1 MVALA
6 NLGAWKSWTTALN
19 QNCPVRSSSIH
30 VDSGVVPK
38 TLQCIRALHCL
49 LPGSKSTN
57 RRELARTTRWYAAI
71 YGTTRL
77 VIESYEEEIFNRKY
91 LTTSLYLLRKQVPD
105 ETYFVADVESYTIL
119 FDHTAFAVNLNV
131 TGGSRYAKGFIRT
144 TNKQLCAVTPNS
156 KPDPSDPSTYCLI
169 EPNQTSTSLDI
180 IQLGVLLG
188 AGGTSLEEASGVSNG
203 HTVSNR
209 QSSIHLLETTN

>member
-91 LTTSLYLLRKQVPD
+91 LTKLFNDFLPSEDFKFEVLNRDLFDTKIKNEILTFRCDLVGSLMSLFANNRLNWS
-105 ETYFVADVESYTIL
+105 FVAPMLMTLSQK
-119 FDHTAFAVNLNV
+119 FKMF
-131 TGGSRYAKGFIRT
+131 
-144 TNKQLCAVTPNS
+144 P
-156 KPDPSDPSTYCLI
+156 
-169 EPNQTSTSLDI
+169 
-180 IQLGVLLG
+180 
-188 AGGTSLEEASGVSNG
+188 
-203 HTVSNR
+203 
-209 QSSIHLLETTN
+209 ETLY